1 MSLSL
6 LIPLLSWGLSLPAL
20 RWDRGS
26 TLDELCETCT
36 SVAYSRSSVNL
47 LSFGFSTSLP
57 VLSSLPCTVVFVL
70 VPLSLMTE
78 EKAVL
83 SLIF

>member
-1 MSLSL
+1 M
-6 LIPLLSWGLSLPAL
+6 PAL

-78 EKAVL
+78 ERAVL